1 MVQDISYEA
10 VRYTHDPKRAAVWAA
25 VASYLSKWIPRTG
38 TTLELAAGYCDLSN
52 ALDAARR
59 VAIDISPSL
68 PRHAAA
74 GVEAQVGDATD
85 LSAFESS
92 SVDTVLASNFLEHL
106 NHAQVDSTL
115 DEILRVLKPSGRVIL
130 IQPNFRLS
138 SRRYFDDYTHRT
150 IFTDT
155 SLRDH
160 VASRGFTIE
169 RVEARFLP
177 FSMQSRL
184 SFGYRLV
191 PLYLRLPY
199 RPLAGQMLVV
209 ARRS

>member
-1 MVQDISYEA
+1 MVQEVSYEA

-25 VASYLSKWIPRTG
+25 VASYLSKWIPSTG

-52 ALDAARR
+52 AVNATRR

-68 PRHAAA
+68 PRHATA
-74 GVEAQVGDATD
+74 GVETHVGDATD
-85 LSAFESS
+85 LSAFDNS
-92 SVDTVLASNFLEHL
+92 SVDTVLASNFFEHL
-106 NHAQVDSTL
+106 SHAHVDSTL

-130 IQPNFRLS
+130 IQPNFRLAP
-138 SRRYFDDYTHRT
+138 RRYFDDYTHRT

-160 VASRGFTIE
+160 VASRGFTVE
-169 RVEARFLP
+169 RVEARFRP

-209 ARRS
+209 AHRT